1 MRISG
6 TQTYRNPRPTRL
18 LSPICTGR
26 DRRCGRPLNAAYR
39 PSIWRKDVD
48 MECNHVGCRCEVR
61 EGQDYCGD
69 FCQQELS
76 TGMEFPLH
84 TCRCGHEPC
93 GAIGDP
99 ATHT

>member
-1 MRISG
+1 M
-6 TQTYRNPRPTRL
+6 T
-18 LSPICTGR
+18 
-26 DRRCGRPLNAAYR
+26 
-39 PSIWRKDVD
+39 
-48 MECNHVGCRCEVR
+48 ECNHVGCKCEVR

-69 FCQQELS
+69 FCQKEPQ

-84 TCRCGHEPC
+84 TCRCGHKPC